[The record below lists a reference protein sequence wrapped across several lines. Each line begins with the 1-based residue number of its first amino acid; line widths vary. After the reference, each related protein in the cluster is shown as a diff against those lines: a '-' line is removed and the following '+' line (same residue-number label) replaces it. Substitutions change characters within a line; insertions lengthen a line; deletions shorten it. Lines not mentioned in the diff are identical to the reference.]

1 VSPAVKRTAAKRTPS
16 RSAAPK
22 RAAASARGIGPATPK
37 RTTPRASTQRRK
49 TKETNIDVSLRLDG
63 GGKATVRTTLP
74 FLDHMIEL
82 IAVHGL
88 MDLIVKARG
97 DLAVDQHHTV
107 EDLGLVLGRAL
118 DEALGDR
125 AGIVR
130 YASITIPM
138 DEVLVNVAIDLGGR
152 PGFAYDLRPKQR
164 IVGSFDT
171 TLMPHFLESFAQT
184 GRFTLHLTEVRGGN
198 SHHLLEAAAK
208 GLGRVIDTASRRD
221 PRRGGR
227 VPSSKGYLGA

>member
-1 VSPAVKRTAAKRTPS
+1 MSPAAKRAT
-16 RSAAPK
+16 AK
-22 RAAASARGIGPATPK
+22 RGPA
-37 RTTPRASTQRRK
+37 RAGAVRRK
-49 TKETNIDVSLRLDG
+49 TRETNIDVSLRLDA
-63 GGKATVRTTLP
+63 GGKAKVSTTLP
-74 FLDHMIEL
+74 FLDHMLEL

-88 MDLIVKARG
+88 MDLVVKARG

-118 DEALGDR
+118 DEALGER
-125 AGIVR
+125 VGIVR
-130 YASITIPM
+130 YASISLPM

-152 PGFAYDLRPKQR
+152 PGFAYDLKPKQR

-184 GRFTLHLTEVRGGN
+184 GRFTLHVTEIRGGN

-208 GLGRVIDTASRRD
+208 GLGRVIDAASRHD
-221 PRRGGR
+221 PRRGGQ
-227 VPSSKGYLGA
+227 VPSSKGRIGA

>member
-1 VSPAVKRTAAKRTPS
+1 MSPGAKRAVAKRTV
-16 RSAAPK
+16 
-22 RAAASARGIGPATPK
+22 ARTGAV
-37 RTTPRASTQRRK
+37 RRK
-49 TKETNIDVSLRLDG
+49 TKETNIDVSLRLDA
-63 GGKATVRTTLP
+63 GGKARVSTTLP
-74 FLDHMIEL
+74 FLDHMLEL

-88 MDLIVKARG
+88 MDLVVKARG
-97 DLAVDQHHTV
+97 DLEVDQHHTV

-130 YASITIPM
+130 YASISLPM

-152 PGFAYDLRPKQR
+152 PGFASALKPKQR

-184 GRFTLHLTEVRGGN
+184 GRFTLHITEVRGGN

-208 GLGRVIDTASRRD
+208 GLGRVIDAASRHD
-221 PRRGGR
+221 PRRGGG
-227 VPSSKGYLGA
+227 VPSSKGRIGA

>member
-1 VSPAVKRTAAKRTPS
+1 MTAPRRAT
-16 RSAAPK
+16 RS
-22 RAAASARGIGPATPK
+22 
-37 RTTPRASTQRRK
+37 RK
-49 TKETNIDVSLRLDG
+49 TKETDIKVALKLDAKG
-63 GGKATVRTTLP
+63 LAKVATGIP
-74 FLDHMIEL
+74 FLDHMLEL

-88 MDLIVKARG
+88 MDLTVAASG

-125 AGIVR
+125 VGIVR
-130 YASITIPM
+130 FASITLPM

-152 PGFAYDLRPKQR
+152 PAFAYDLKPTER

-184 GRFTLHLTEVRGGN
+184 GRLTLHVTQLRGGN
-198 SHHLLEAAAK
+198 PHHLLEAASKA
-208 GLGRVIDTASRRD
+208 LGRVIDAASRKD
-221 PRRGGR
+221 PRRAGK
-227 VPSSKGYLGA
+227 VPSSKGRIGA

>member
-1 VSPAVKRTAAKRTPS
+1 MSPTRKTTVTRRAV
-16 RSAAPK
+16 RSGAV
-22 RAAASARGIGPATPK
+22 
-37 RTTPRASTQRRK
+37 QRK
-49 TKETNIDVSLRLDG
+49 TKETNIDVSLRLDA
-63 GGKATVRTTLP
+63 GGKAKVSTTLP
-74 FLDHMIEL
+74 FLDHMLEL

-88 MDLIVKARG
+88 MDLTVKARG

-125 AGIVR
+125 VGIVR
-130 YASITIPM
+130 YASISLPM

-152 PGFAYDLRPKQR
+152 PGFAYDLKPKQR

-208 GLGRVIDTASRRD
+208 GLGRVIDAASRHD
-221 PRRGGR
+221 PRRGGQ
-227 VPSSKGYLGA
+227 VPSSKGRIGA